1 MKFDCYEILVSL
13 GSTLQHFNRPQ
24 DFFFCKS
31 HFLCLESF
39 MNLEESRIPP
49 FDLLPLRSIILT
61 LHMVDLDTKN
71 MIKSAKITEQFRDC
85 LEH

>member
-1 MKFDCYEILVSL
+1 MKYWYHL
-13 GSTLQHFNRPQ
+13 GLPCNTSTGLRI
-24 DFFFCKS
+24 FFFCKS

>member
-1 MKFDCYEILVSL
+1 
-13 GSTLQHFNRPQ
+13 
-24 DFFFCKS
+24 
-31 HFLCLESF
+31 